1 MKKLIVILFVVFD
14 CAAVNAQVPQF
25 DKLEMLFA
33 QKHYNRVYR
42 KANGLLDRPEFDYSL
57 LPTYYKSI
65 SLFQLAQNNHWWKR
79 HPKSLDVAEQLF
91 LEVKSSERG
100 EKLFNAHMY
109 EITWLKNDMISWAS
123 DLKRTGMHEE
133 FERVNRSII
142 KIFGDLQKVEIPGDI
157 TPEVIQDDDK
167 IEVDEELTDK
177 REITINAAKKHIG
190 TPYKWAGN
198 TPSGFDC
205 SGFTCYVLKEQGIT
219 LPRRSS
225 DQYIQSKKVKKHN
238 VQMGDLV
245 FFNNGSGVSHVGFVI
260 SKKGDPIVMIHSSSS
275 KGVIITNIEQSE
287 YWMKRL
293 HGFGTYL
300 N

>member
-1 MKKLIVILFVVFD
+1 MKSIIIVLFVVFN
-14 CAAVNAQVPQF
+14 CAGANAQVPQF

-42 KANGLLDRPEFDYSL
+42 KANGLLDRPEFDFSL

-65 SLFQLAQNNHWWKR
+65 SLFQLAQNTLWLKR
-79 HPKSLDVAEQLF
+79 HPESLGEAEQLF
-91 LEVKSSERG
+91 LDVKSSERG

-123 DLKRTGMHEE
+123 DLKRAGMHEE
-133 FERVNRSII
+133 FERANRSII
-142 KIFGDLQKVEIPGDI
+142 KIFGDLQKVDIPGDV
-157 TPEVIQDDDK
+157 THEVIK
-167 IEVDEELTDK
+167 EDEKVAVNEAASGK
-177 REITINAAKKHIG
+177 REIIITAAKKHIG

-205 SGFTCYVLKEQGIT
+205 SGFTSYIMKEQGVD

-225 DQYIQSKKVKKHN
+225 DQYTQSIKVKQKD
-238 VQMGDLV
+238 VQTGDLV

-260 SKKGDPIVMIHSSSS
+260 SKKGEPIVMIHSSSS
-275 KGVIITNIEQSE
+275 KGIIITNIGQSE

-293 HGFGTYL
+293 HGFGTFI